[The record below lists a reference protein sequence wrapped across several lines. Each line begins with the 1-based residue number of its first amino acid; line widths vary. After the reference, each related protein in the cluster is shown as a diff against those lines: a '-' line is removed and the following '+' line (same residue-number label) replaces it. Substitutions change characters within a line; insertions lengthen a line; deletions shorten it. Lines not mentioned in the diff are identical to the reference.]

1 MSTPSPS
8 SSPSSSSRPAAPR
21 KPRRP
26 VLARDDRNAVRV
38 EVDQLS
44 KNYGSQRVL
53 IDVSFEVKPGEIFTI
68 MGPSGSGKSV
78 LLRHIAGLESP
89 TSGTVKINGEDPQ
102 LPETRDRFAVALVFQ
117 SGALFNSLSVYDN
130 LALYP
135 LEHRICPKPE
145 IKERV
150 MRALK
155 ILSIENAVNKFPSE
169 LSGGMKKR
177 VAIARALVMEPQLI
191 LYDEPTSELD
201 PLMSATIAEIIATLK
216 DQISVTTIV
225 VSHDRDLALTISD
238 RIAIIHQGKLRAVE
252 KPNELRAN
260 QDQVIRDFLN
270 PQIDIRNP
278 RFKQLE
284 TVHHE

>member
-8 SSPSSSSRPAAPR
+8 TPPAPR
-21 KPRRP
+21 GSRIQKPRRP
-26 VLARDDRNAVRV
+26 VLVRDDRNAVRIDV
-38 EVDQLS
+38 EKLS
-44 KNYGSQRVL
+44 KSYGSQQVL
-53 IDVSFEVKPGEIFTI
+53 VDVTFDVKPGEIFTI

-89 TSGTVKINGEDPQ
+89 TSGTVKISGHDPL

-117 SGALFNSLSVYDN
+117 SGALFNSQSVYDN

-135 LEHRICPKPE
+135 LEHRLCPKPE
-145 IKERV
+145 IRDRV

-155 ILSIENAVNKFPSE
+155 ILSIENAAHKFPSE

-216 DQISVTTIV
+216 EEITVTTVV
-225 VSHDRDLALTISD
+225 VSHDRALSLTISD
-238 RIAIIHQGKLRAVE
+238 RVALVHQGRLRAVE
-252 KPNELRAN
+252 KPEDLKNSRDPVVRA
-260 QDQVIRDFLN
+260 FLN
-270 PQIDIRNP
+270 PEIDIRNP

-284 TVHHE
+284 TVNHD